1 MQNKYFKYEV
11 LISIE
16 ENTQNLKQE
25 MKPILKIK
33 TNVAYRMKSHTKLVF
48 TFFGFQFF
56 CNSIIFGSHDHSDN
70 IK

>member
-16 ENTQNLKQE
+16 ENTQNLKLG

-33 TNVAYRMKSHTKLVF
+33 TNFAYRMKSHTEV
-48 TFFGFQFF
+48 GFHILWV
-56 CNSIIFGSHDHSDN
+56 SVLL
-70 IK
+70 